1 MTTKKSVE
9 FCILN
14 ISANPHPSGIYPK
27 LLEKTANIHVNYRGN
42 DFATISKPTF
52 REDGFYQGRIVCW
65 TDIDTSEPAINKIDL
80 SEIPLEDLD
89 IRIPSHVGLNGRV
102 FSYTLREKDHKVFVE
117 TKNDLG
123 KRLSPTMVG
132 KIFTHLM
139 SGNVLGVDAPI
150 VGITVVPDEDT
161 LNRILA
167 IANLNRLKIHMVRPN
182 QDDIN
187 DEVERVLHELEQQN
201 ATAQDVVLTARP
213 GGEGLQPNKRAI
225 AQAKAA
231 EMNGYVEASGK
242 EDDGEPIRL
251 STKEHPKIL
260 KTDLD
265 ESSSIWGAALA
276 LAKRTIVRQR
286 NAENL

>member
-1 MTTKKSVE
+1 MTRKKSVE

-14 ISANPHPSGIYPK
+14 ISANPHPTGIYPK
-27 LLEKTANIHVNYRGN
+27 LFEQTANLHVNYRGN
-42 DFATISKPTF
+42 DFATISKPTL

-65 TDIDTSEPAINKIDL
+65 TDIDTSEPAINKVDL

-102 FSYTLREKDHKVFVE
+102 FSYTLRERDHKIFVE
-117 TKNDLG
+117 TKNDLN
-123 KRLSPTMVG
+123 KHLSPTMVR

-139 SGNVLGVDAPI
+139 SGDVLGVDAPI

-161 LNRILA
+161 LKRILS
-167 IANLNRLKIHMVRPN
+167 IAYLNRLKIHMIRPN

-187 DEVERVLHELEQQN
+187 DDIEKVLQELEQQN
-201 ATAQDVVLTARP
+201 ATSQDVVLTAKP
-213 GGEGLQPNKRAI
+213 GVGGLQPNNRVV

-231 EMNGYVEASGK
+231 ELNGYVEASGK
-242 EDDGEPIRL
+242 EDDGQPIRL

-260 KTDLD
+260 KADLD
-265 ESSSIWGAALA
+265 ESASIWGAALA
-276 LAKRTIVRQR
+276 LAKKTIVRQR
-286 NAENL
+286 DAENL

>member
-14 ISANPHPSGIYPK
+14 IAANPHPEGIYPS
-27 LLEKTANIHVNYRGN
+27 LLEKTANVHVNYRGN
-42 DFATISKPTF
+42 DFATISKPTL
-52 REDGFYQGRIVCW
+52 REEGFYQGRIVCW

-89 IRIPSHVGLNGRV
+89 IRIPSYVGLNGRV
-102 FSYTLREKDHKVFVE
+102 FSYTLREKDHKIFVE
-117 TKNDLG
+117 TKNDLN
-123 KRLSPTMVG
+123 KRLSATMVG

-139 SGNVLGVDAPI
+139 SGGVLGVGAPI
-150 VGITVVPDEDT
+150 VEITVVPDEDT
-161 LNRILA
+161 LKRILS
-167 IANLNRLKIHMVRPN
+167 IPNISRLKIHMVRPN

-187 DEVERVLHELEQQN
+187 DEVEKVLKELEQQN
-201 ATAQDVVLTARP
+201 ATAQDIVLTARP
-213 GGEGLQPNKRAI
+213 GGDGLQPSKRAI
-225 AQAKAA
+225 AQAMAA
-231 EMNGYVEASGK
+231 ELNGYVEASGK
-242 EDDGEPIRL
+242 EDDGQPIRL